1 MQVHSKKTRSK
12 KGNKYL
18 IQGTTYEVLKKYKE
32 YVKEDDELIK
42 ATVFFLQE
50 NFIITKYIP
59 LSSRVNLILEF
70 KDGKELHIESANCGY
85 IGSGPKATFDIL
97 SYFYSDLVETFE
109 KYILKNPLPAYSFS
123 FKNKEINGI
132 SNEYIFNIPT
142 QTKEN
147 DLKFKIV
154 KDVNVAMDFQNRSL
168 ILYNPQ
174 RHCYRGLINLLGY
187 LSDVRISYCLG
198 IDEGI
203 EVAYQIKP
211 SNIKSQDCRDIYNT
225 SHVCLKIES
234 KELNIMCYVEE
245 KYEKVFI
252 ESILFVF
259 EIVDEDIENYK
270 KSKSIFKKNKET
282 IWKYVEIKND

>member
-1 MQVHSKKTRSK
+1 MQEHSGKTS
-12 KGNKYL
+12 NKIENKFL
-18 IQGTTYEVLKKYKE
+18 IQGTTDEILKKYKD
-32 YVKEDDELIK
+32 YVKKGDELIK
-42 ATVFFLQE
+42 ATAFFLQE

-70 KDGKELHIESANCGY
+70 KDGKELHIESASCGY
-85 IGSGPKATFDIL
+85 VGSGPKATLDIL
-97 SYFYSDLVETFE
+97 SYFYSDLKEALK
-109 KYILKNPLPAYSFS
+109 KYILNNPLPAYSFS
-123 FKNKEINGI
+123 FKNNEIFDV

-142 QTKEN
+142 QAKEN
-147 DLKFKIV
+147 DIKFKIV
-154 KDVNVAMDFQNRSL
+154 KDVNVSMDFQNRSL

-198 IDEGI
+198 LDEGI
-203 EVAYQIKP
+203 EVAYKIKP
-211 SNIKSQDCRDIYNT
+211 SNTKAKDRRDIYNT

-252 ESILFVF
+252 ESILLIF
-259 EIVDEDIENYK
+259 EIIDEDILNYK
-270 KSKSIFKKNKET
+270 KPKLIFKKNKET
-282 IWKYVEIKND
+282 IWKYVEIKNV

>member
-1 MQVHSKKTRSK
+1 MQVHSKKTSSK

-32 YVKEDDELIK
+32 YVKEGDELIK

-50 NFIITKYIP
+50 NFITTKYIP
-59 LSSRVNLILEF
+59 LSSRVTLILEF

-97 SYFYSDLVETFE
+97 SYFYSDLEETF
-109 KYILKNPLPAYSFS
+109 KKCILNNPLPAYSFS
-123 FKNKEINGI
+123 FKNKEISGV

-174 RHCYRGLINLLGY
+174 RHCYIGLINLLGY

-203 EVAYQIKP
+203 EVAYQIEP

-225 SHVCLKIES
+225 SRVCLKIES

-252 ESILFVF
+252 ESILLMFG
-259 EIVDEDIENYK
+259 IIDEDIENYK
-270 KSKSIFKKNKET
+270 KSKLIFKKNKET
-282 IWKYVEIKND
+282 IWKYVEIKNE